1 MAKKPVHQPIK
12 RHPQLVKL
20 SRDHHFGLLLVWKI
34 RQGLRKAIDEK
45 RIAAYIVY
53 CYHLELAPHFAQE
66 EDYLLTHLPADDA
79 LRLRTEDDHIRI
91 RRAIELLNAAE
102 EIKHQQLEAFASL
115 LEKHIRFEER
125 ELFIA
130 LEALLDEAALKE
142 IGDALNTST
151 KQEDTWQD
159 VFWLRD

>member
-1 MAKKPVHQPIK
+1 
-12 RHPQLVKL
+12 
-20 SRDHHFGLLLVWKI
+20 
-34 RQGLRKAIDEK
+34 
-45 RIAAYIVY
+45 
-53 CYHLELAPHFAQE
+53 
-66 EDYLLTHLPADDA
+66 
-79 LRLRTEDDHIRI
+79 
-91 RRAIELLNAAE
+91 LNAAE